1 MKSAIVGCGSI
12 ATVHG
17 TVLTQHIATTLTGA
31 ADINFPKAQKYAE
44 TYAATPYAS
53 LTEMLDA
60 EKPDVLHICTPH
72 YLHVPMA
79 IEALQR
85 GIHVFMEKPPVMTYA
100 QLEELKI
107 AAAKSDHLLGFCY
120 QNRYNPCIQAAKK
133 LIVSGETGKILGA
146 RAFVTWCRGE
156 KYYTESGWRGK
167 LATEGGGVLINQS
180 IHTMDLLSY
189 LLGKPNHIEASMS
202 NHHLKEVIEVEDTLE
217 AYLTF
222 GDLHATFFATTSYC
236 ADIPPL
242 IEIVCEH
249 MTLRIEDPDLTILR
263 PDAPPEKPHLDALLP
278 IGKSYW
284 GSGHLA
290 CISDFYHSIET
301 GEPFALD
308 LPRMEPS
315 IRMMLGA
322 YESAREHHPVDLK
335 G

>member
-12 ATVHG
+12 AAVHG
-17 TVLTQHIATTLTGA
+17 TVLTQHIPTTLTGV
-31 ADINFPKAQKYAE
+31 ADIKFEKAQKYAE

-72 YLHVPMA
+72 YLHVSMA
-79 IEALQR
+79 IEALNR
-85 GIHVFMEKPPVMTYA
+85 GINVFMEKPPAMTEA
-100 QLEELKI
+100 QLEELK
-107 AAAKSDHLLGFCY
+107 AAAVKSGKLLGFCY

-133 LIVSGETGKILGA
+133 MIDSGEAGKVLGA
-146 RAFVTWCRGE
+146 RAFVTWCREE

-189 LLGKPNHIEASMS
+189 LLGNPTRIEASMT
-202 NHHLKEVIEVEDTLE
+202 NHHLKDVIEVEDTME

-222 GDLHATFFATTSYC
+222 GDIHATFFATTSYC
-236 ADIPPL
+236 ADVPPI
-242 IEIVCEH
+242 IEIACEN

-263 PDAPPEKPHLDALLP
+263 TGAAPEKPELAALAP

-290 CISDFYHSIET
+290 CISDFYHSVET
-301 GEPFALD
+301 GTPFALD
-308 LPRMEPS
+308 LPHMEPS

-322 YESAREHHPVDLK
+322 YQSARELHPVDLK